1 MTADEVRK
9 ALLKKYGDHEHYA
22 VAEEVGLTT
31 GFSHRRLDV
40 IVLDCWNS
48 SSFRVDGFEIKVT
61 TADLRRELQD
71 PEKHHAFFEV
81 IDYYTL
87 AVPKGVVE
95 PLEDIIPKQWGILI
109 VNEDGTTRYKRKP
122 LALQDEVKK
131 TVPRGFFASMTRAIQ
146 RKQPAEQEIWEAY
159 NRGKED
165 QKEASQR
172 DFSYK
177 KRMIEEKAKELEDYG
192 KLRSRFQLW
201 RDDGIDEALDE
212 FEAFRALDLVW
223 TIKAI
228 SNTIEKL
235 DKLKELLELKSGAAD
250 EEGQGGAP

>member
-1 MTADEVRK
+1 MTAEEVRK
-9 ALLKKYGDHEHYA
+9 ALRRKFGDSRRYA

-31 GFSHRRLDV
+31 GFSHRRLDMM
-40 IVLDCWNS
+40 VLDCYHSNN
-48 SSFRVDGFEIKVT
+48 FRIDGFEIKVT

-131 TVPRGFFASMTRAIQ
+131 TVPRGFFASVTRAIQ
-146 RKQPAEQEIWEAY
+146 QRQPAEQELREAFDQ
-159 NRGKED
+159 GVEA
-165 QKEASQR
+165 QKERNQR
-172 DFSYK
+172 EYDYK
-177 KRMIEEKAKELEDYG
+177 KRRIEDGVKQLEDYA
-192 KLRSRFQLW
+192 KLRDRFQLW
-201 RDDGIDEALDE
+201 MDDDLDKVLDE
-212 FEAFRALDLVW
+212 FETFRALNLSW
-223 TIKAI
+223 AI
-228 SNTIEKL
+228 RSIGNTIEQL